1 MFAKLKITGMIELRT
16 GMHIGGSSQF
26 AAIGA
31 VDSPIFRDA
40 VTGLPMIPG
49 SSLKGKMRSLLSTQ
63 YNDGRLSPDFNDD
76 DERILRLFGST
87 GKDDVRAGR
96 LLFYDMILSNKA
108 ELEKAGVSE
117 TEVKFENS
125 IQRLTAVA
133 NPRQI
138 ERAVRGS
145 KFQMDLIYTMDAKVT
160 QEILLEDF
168 ETIRDGFRLL
178 TFDYLGGNG
187 SRGYG
192 RVKFDNLATECVVGN
207 LEDSV
212 MNKLNSILKG

>member
-1 MFAKLKITGMIELRT
+1 
-16 GMHIGGSSQF
+16 
-26 AAIGA
+26 
-31 VDSPIFRDA
+31 
-40 VTGLPMIPG
+40 
-49 SSLKGKMRSLLSTQ
+49 
-63 YNDGRLSPDFNDD
+63 
-76 DERILRLFGST
+76 LFGST

-96 LLFYDMILSNKA
+96 LLFYDMILLNKD

-168 ETIRDGFRLL
+168 KTIRDGFRLL

-192 RVKFDNLATECVVGN
+192 RVNFDNLATECVVGN
-207 LEDSV
+207 VEDSIV
-212 MNKLNSILKG
+212 NKLNSILKG